1 MTVDRNLEQDFIRV
15 TEQAAIAAA
24 RTMGL
29 GDRKKFKHFIEM
41 GLTEPLV
48 ACDIAHN

>member
-1 MTVDRNLEQDFIRV
+1 MTLDRNLEQDFIRV

-29 GDRKKFKHFIEM
+29 GDRQEV
-41 GLTEPLV
+41 GPGRRRGD
-48 ACDIAHN
+48 AA